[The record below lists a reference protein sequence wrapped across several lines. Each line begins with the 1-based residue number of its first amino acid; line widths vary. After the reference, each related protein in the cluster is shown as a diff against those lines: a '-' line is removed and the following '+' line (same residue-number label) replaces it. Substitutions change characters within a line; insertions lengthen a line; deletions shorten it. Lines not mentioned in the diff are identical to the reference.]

1 MDDYTAVA
9 ESLPA
14 APEGRTPW
22 GHADMAKAIG
32 FVILLTILI
41 SIPASLIADEVAG
54 GKDVEDDATALSIVL
69 GLTIVLEALMLWAA
83 SRFSVRKYRLDF
95 AALGLRKPARGTW
108 MMPFGILITSLA
120 VMYVYFGLLSAAGV
134 EPDTDLP
141 DGVFDNA
148 GPFLVLFVISVFVAP
163 PVEEI
168 FFRGFIFGGLRGRWG
183 PLLAAVAS
191 GALFGLAHVGNPGTL
206 YLLPP
211 IGAVGMLFAFG
222 YIYTGS
228 IIPGIVAH
236 FLFNLLQVSIGLAA
250 S

>member
-1 MDDYTAVA
+1 MRPSV
-9 ESLPA
+9 
-14 APEGRTPW
+14 
-22 GHADMAKAIG
+22 
-32 FVILLTILI
+32 
-41 SIPASLIADEVAG
+41 
-54 GKDVEDDATALSIVL
+54 ATAR
-69 GLTIVLEALMLWAA
+69 LW
-83 SRFSVRKYRLDF
+83 SKF
-95 AALGLRKPARGTW
+95 AATEGQYNGVAMRAV
-108 MMPFGILITSLA
+108 ITSLA

-148 GPFLVLFVISVFVAP
+148 GPFLVLFFISVFVAP

-211 IGAVGMLFAFG
+211 IGAAWAYATDL
-222 YIYTGS
+222 
-228 IIPGIVAH
+228 
-236 FLFNLLQVSIGLAA
+236 
-250 S
+250 

>member
-1 MDDYTAVA
+1 
-9 ESLPA
+9 
-14 APEGRTPW
+14 
-22 GHADMAKAIG
+22 
-32 FVILLTILI
+32 
-41 SIPASLIADEVAG
+41 
-54 GKDVEDDATALSIVL
+54 
-69 GLTIVLEALMLWAA
+69 
-83 SRFSVRKYRLDF
+83 
-95 AALGLRKPARGTW
+95 
-108 MMPFGILITSLA
+108 
-120 VMYVYFGLLSAAGV
+120 GV
-134 EPDTDLP
+134 EPETDLP

-148 GPFLVLFVISVFVAP
+148 GPFLVLFFISVFVAP

-222 YIYTGS
+222 YVYTGS
-228 IIPGIVAH
+228 IIPGIAAH